1 MTHPRTFMAAG
12 SLAAVLLLA
21 GCAGSPPPSWHSV
34 LPTDAGTAAG
44 GATAPAPAASGAAR
58 MATLQVGRIS
68 VPDAVDRSSLVV
80 ATGSGLTV
88 QDGQRWVEP
97 VKAQLPRALAL
108 LLAERLPGATV
119 TAWPATVGGTPQWRL
134 VADVQRFDLSAAP
147 AQARLRVVW
156 TLRPGD
162 VNATNTGPAALPQVF
177 DVTVPATG
185 GEDPAALV
193 AAMRAAMA
201 RWADVVALMA
211 RG

>member
-1 MTHPRTFMAAG
+1 MTPRTLVASGA
-12 SLAAVLLLA
+12 LATALLLA

-34 LPTDAGTAAG
+34 LPADGQPAAG
-44 GATAPAPAASGAAR
+44 GATPAPATAR
-58 MATLQVGRIS
+58 VATLQVGRIS

-80 ATGSGLTV
+80 ADGSTLSV
-88 QDGQRWVEP
+88 REGQRWIEP

-108 LLAERLPGATV
+108 LLSDRLPGAAV

-162 VNATNTGPAALPQVF
+162 AGTPATGPAAAPQVF

-185 GEDPAALV
+185 GDDPAALV
-193 AAMRAAMA
+193 AAMRTALA
-201 RWADVVALMA
+201 RWADAVARA
-211 RG
+211 SGG

>member
-1 MTHPRTFMAAG
+1 MTPRPLLAAG
-12 SLAAVLLLA
+12 ALAAALLLA

-34 LPTDAGTAAG
+34 LPADAQPAAG
-44 GATAPAPAASGAAR
+44 GATPAPAAAR
-58 MATLQVGRIS
+58 VATLQVGRIS

-80 ATGSGLTV
+80 ATGTGLTV
-88 QDGQRWVEP
+88 QEGQRWIEP

-108 LLAERLPGATV
+108 LLSDRMPGTAV
-119 TAWPATVGGTPQWRL
+119 TAWPAGVGGTPQWRL

-162 VNATNTGPAALPQVF
+162 PNAGVAGPAATPQVF

-185 GEDPAALV
+185 GDDPAALV
-193 AAMRAAMA
+193 AAMRAALA
-201 RWADVVALMA
+201 RWADVVARA
-211 RG
+211 SGS